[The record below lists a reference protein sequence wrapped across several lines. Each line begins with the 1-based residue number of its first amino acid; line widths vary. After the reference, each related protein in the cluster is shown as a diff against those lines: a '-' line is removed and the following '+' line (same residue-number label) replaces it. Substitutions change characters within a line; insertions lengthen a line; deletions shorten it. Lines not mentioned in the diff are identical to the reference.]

1 MRIIKRIAS
10 MPQQFWGML
19 VKEYMLQFRRKKY
32 LYLSL
37 FLPLLVGLVYALML
51 TDTNTSTK
59 VIICDQDKTQVTSE
73 LYLLPGFTITQ
84 AETQDCDMDV
94 IQAVRKREYLF
105 GITIPRGFTSRLE
118 NLQTAHIVV
127 HYDNSNPSIANL
139 ALWRVDV
146 ALLPFKQEIVNQL
159 SIDIQEKSSTARQN
173 ADIALAL
180 TENLRIE
187 SIRQPIRE
195 ARDDLIRLENI
206 EPEFITQPVATR
218 LSGVHPWYEL
228 IDIGMPP
235 LFAVL
240 ALFMLLMLCSTSIIH
255 DQKIKF
261 ITRIRVSSTT
271 MISYLLAKIVF
282 FTGVLAIQFLVILML
297 FFLFGARFDIDI
309 GLLMHALLFI
319 ALVNIMIGIIIGL
332 ISDSEGVAVLM
343 SLIITLPLLFL
354 SGMFYPLD
362 IMPTTI
368 QFLAA
373 IMPLETQ
380 IELLKGALLFGG
392 EINGK
397 LYLIPAGMMA
407 LALFLIR
414 KVR

>member
-1 MRIIKRIAS
+1 MRVLKRVKA

-51 TDTNTSTK
+51 TESTTSTK
-59 VIICDQDKTQVTSE
+59 VIICDQDRTAVTSE
-73 LYLLPGFTITQ
+73 LYQLPGFTVTH
-84 AETQDCDMDV
+84 AESGDCDMEV
-94 IQAVRKREYLF
+94 IQAVRNREYLF

-118 NLQTAHIVV
+118 NLQTAHVVV

-159 SIDIQEKSSTARQN
+159 SIDIQEKSGAARQN

-180 TENLRIE
+180 AENLRLE
-187 SIRQPIRE
+187 TVRQPIQS
-195 ARDDLIRLENI
+195 ARDDLVRLENI

-228 IDIGMPP
+228 IDIGLPP

-255 DQKIKF
+255 DQKIRF

-271 MISYLLAKIVF
+271 MISYVLAKIVF
-282 FTGVLAIQFLVILML
+282 FTGILIAQFVVIFLL
-297 FFLFGARFDIDI
+297 FFLFGARFSIELN
-309 GLLMHALLFI
+309 LLIHALLFI
-319 ALVNIMIGIIIGL
+319 ALVNIMLGIIIGL
-332 ISDSEGVAVLM
+332 ISESEGVAVLM

-362 IMPTTI
+362 IMPATI

-392 EINGK
+392 EINTM
-397 LYLIPAGMMA
+397 LYIIPAIMMVI
-407 LALFLIR
+407 ALFLIR